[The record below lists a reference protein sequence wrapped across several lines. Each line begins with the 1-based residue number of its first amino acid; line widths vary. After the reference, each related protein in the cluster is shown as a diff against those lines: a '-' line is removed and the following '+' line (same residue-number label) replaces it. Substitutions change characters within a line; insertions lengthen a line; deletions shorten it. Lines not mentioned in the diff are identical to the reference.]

1 MTPST
6 PALRRYARRAG
17 LALGAYVVSALAVA
31 GWAAGSPGIV
41 RGLLA
46 LAPALPV
53 LAAVVA
59 TSRYVAEEAEPLQ
72 RAIQTEAMLWAV
84 GVTFTIATAWGL
96 LEPLAGAPHVPSY
109 TAFAVFSSVVAAV
122 QLARRRFPRR

>member
-1 MTPST
+1 MTPTT

-17 LALGAYVVSALAVA
+17 AALGAYVVAALAVA
-31 GWAAGSPGIV
+31 IWAGGSPGIV
-41 RGLLA
+41 RALLA
-46 LAPALPV
+46 VAPALPV

-72 RAIQTEAMLWAV
+72 RAIQIEALIWAI

-96 LEPLAGAPHVPSY
+96 LEPLAGAPPVPSY
-109 TAFAVFSSVVAAV
+109 AAFAVFSSVVAAV